1 MSRFSRQPRSYT
13 LPLLGF
19 WGDPVTL
26 ADGQPSRGVLWY
38 EDVVESELSLAPIR
52 RDAMVS
58 LPETDRSRVTEQD
71 RIQVDGRYYR
81 VSAVLQGSHG
91 LIDCRLS
98 APEREAC

>member
-19 WGDPVTL
+19 WGDPVIL
-26 ADGQPSRGVLWY
+26 SDGKCSRGVLWY
-38 EDVVESELSLAPIR
+38 EDMVESELSQAPIR
-52 RDAMVS
+52 RNAMLS
-58 LPETDRSRVTEQD
+58 LPETDRSRIEEQD

-81 VSAVLQGSHG
+81 INAVLQGSHG

-98 APEREAC
+98 APEREVC

>member
-26 ADGQPSRGVLWY
+26 SNGKLSRGILWY

-58 LPETDRSRVTEQD
+58 LPETDRSCVTEQD
-71 RIQVDGRYYR
+71 RIWVDGRYYR
-81 VSAVLQGSHG
+81 VNAVLQGSHG